1 MFSASKFIDF
11 FVHDILDYTLLNKDQ
26 KNFIKNPKVVN
37 IMDAIDEIVDILKD
51 KIELKEIHVVKEFLG
66 LQKSD
71 ITIDVKRM
79 QQVFLNLISNAVKF
93 TDREGKI
100 KIQVIKQHKHIKM
113 SVTDNGLGIKEQD
126 KDKLFKLF
134 GSIKSEKKKI
144 NTNGIGLGLVI
155 SKLITNKYGGEID
168 FDSEYKKGSTFWFTF
183 EVEDDKNG
191 PQEIVHP
198 KRRSSLDLKKG
209 VVRLKS
215 SELVSGVK
223 VTPQNYQ

>member
-1 MFSASKFIDF
+1 LGFKKSEI
-11 FVHDILDYTLLNKDQ
+11 TL
-26 KNFIKNPKVVN
+26 
-37 IMDAIDEIVDILKD
+37 
-51 KIELKEIHVVKEFLG
+51 
-66 LQKSD
+66 
-71 ITIDVKRM
+71 DVKRM
-79 QQVFLNLISNAVKF
+79 QQVFLNLVSNAVKF

-100 KIQVIKQHKHIKM
+100 KIQVIKQQKHIKV

-183 EVEDDKNG
+183 EVEDDKSG

-209 VVRLKS
+209 VARLKS
-215 SELVSGVK
+215 SEVLSGVK
-223 VTPQNYQ
+223 VTPQNYQLIMANVEKFQKFSNLRILVVDDEEFCLSSTKAIMRSIGFDIDYQIDFCI